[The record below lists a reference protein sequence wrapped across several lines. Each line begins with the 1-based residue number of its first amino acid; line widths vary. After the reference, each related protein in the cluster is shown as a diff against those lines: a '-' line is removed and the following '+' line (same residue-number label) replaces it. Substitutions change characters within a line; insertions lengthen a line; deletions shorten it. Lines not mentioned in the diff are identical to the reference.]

1 MKAVRNIVI
10 ACDGSLHAGQ
20 AAALAATLATALSAR
35 LHLVHVFPGS
45 VGELFG
51 MPGASAQLVGMTRFD
66 QDALERLAEES
77 ATEAFDSAD
86 RMLGEPGVEIV
97 RTRLSG
103 DPAIE
108 LVRHA
113 HGLDAPMI
121 VVGPRGRAVSARCCS
136 AACRRRYCTRRAVR
150 CWLPTRAGRAADR

>member
-77 ATEAFDSAD
+77 ATEAFDSAG

-121 VVGPRGRAVSARCCS
+121 VVGPRGRGRVGEVLLGSVSQAVLHKARCPVLV
-136 AACRRRYCTRRAVR
+136 AH
-150 CWLPTRAGRAADR
+150 